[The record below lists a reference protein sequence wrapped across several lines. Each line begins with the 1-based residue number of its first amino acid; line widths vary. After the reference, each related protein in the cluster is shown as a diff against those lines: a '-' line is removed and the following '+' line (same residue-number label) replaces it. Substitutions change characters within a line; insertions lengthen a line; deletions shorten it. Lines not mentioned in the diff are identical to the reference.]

1 MKKTAAL
8 GIGGRSGGYALTL
21 CIWRN
26 VMADNDDL
34 LGDDVDG
41 GAVSASSKKGGFGAL
56 LPALLKWVAIVIA
69 AIILIVTVVVITMKI
84 MGANTSPV
92 STFPVSEAYS
102 GQREIY
108 DWYSSLGSIRIKTS
122 DDVPA
127 VATINVAFGYK
138 VGDKAVSTEI
148 TSRNIELIDFL
159 RRYFTQKTVAEL
171 KPENEENLRS
181 EIIRAIN
188 ENILTST
195 KIRDVRFTQ
204 LDVVE
209 Q

>member
-1 MKKTAAL
+1 
-8 GIGGRSGGYALTL
+8 
-21 CIWRN
+21 
-26 VMADNDDL
+26 
-34 LGDDVDG
+34 
-41 GAVSASSKKGGFGAL
+41 
-56 LPALLKWVAIVIA
+56 
-69 AIILIVTVVVITMKI
+69 
-84 MGANTSPV
+84 MGAYTSPV